1 MLESIKVGL
10 KWKKIIAF
18 HSSTNSE
25 TIPNKSQHEDNEK
38 RRRRRNEKGNE
49 NEDIDG
55 FG

>member
-1 MLESIKVGL
+1 MLESNKVGL

-18 HSSTNSE
+18 HSSTTSE
-25 TIPNKSQHEDNEK
+25 TLPNKLQHEDNER